1 MVCNLT
7 ISKRF
12 HLKMAVFTTYFN
24 SDQEEIDQITSGK
37 KTDKLY
43 CCLNNHLFFIS
54 AFL

>member
-12 HLKMAVFTTYFN
+12 HLKMVVFITYFN
-24 SDQEEIDQITSGK
+24 TDLEEIDQITSGK
-37 KTDKLY
+37 NPDKLY
-43 CCLNNHLFFIS
+43 CCLLSTCSFIS